1 MLHLKVIE
9 NRTCTGVDGKDTCCL
24 GFSLNRTT
32 GNCEKCSIGF
42 YGKGCLQ
49 KCIYPFFGEDC
60 QHVCHCPKD
69 DCHFSHGCLPR
80 AETVSYQKISS
91 SLIYSTKI
99 SISTST
105 VSTAGITKE
114 TEWQAMYQSLNRE
127 AVDTQSTTY
136 PEQRRF
142 NVNSVYLSPVFNRS
156 ESSETPHGSR
166 ENDMRLQINE
176 VLQEIS
182 IDSQGY
188 DSSITEIEP
197 NFLNDGVNHI
207 YVEIAEDNT

>member
-1 MLHLKVIE
+1 MAGYVSIVESWGSRYSKYNLSG
-9 NRTCTGVDGKDTCCL
+9 TKD
-24 GFSLNRTT
+24 
-32 GNCEKCSIGF
+32 
-42 YGKGCLQ
+42 
-49 KCIYPFFGEDC
+49 
-60 QHVCHCPKD
+60 
-69 DCHFSHGCLPR
+69 
-80 AETVSYQKISS
+80 
-91 SLIYSTKI
+91 
-99 SISTST
+99 
-105 VSTAGITKE
+105 
-114 TEWQAMYQSLNRE
+114 
-127 AVDTQSTTY
+127 
-136 PEQRRF
+136 F